1 MKNFKFALILFL
13 LTVIFSN
20 PVFYAKAYCSVDSI
34 SQEQDNSCEIEETIQ
49 DIETNKEQDIKD
61 DSENPIVPEEVE
73 KQEENTTNEET
84 IAEPENKKEE
94 TVIEKEN
101 PIKNET
107 PIQPEIHQKEKI
119 NPQNYEE
126 KFSYSGFTE
135 TEEKIIKDVLRI
147 YNENKNCGLEK
158 FNEKIDYMPTYQEYK
173 NAVSFFHIYF
183 GIQENICDI
192 VFDVH
197 IKGNTE
203 AYIDIYVDNMN
214 AFSERRDRNTA
225 EILKVIS
232 TFDEGSEH
240 EKVLQIANYIANQ
253 TKYTDNNYDVEDI
266 LFKGEGVC
274 NAYALTMARFCQ
286 LLNIQCDVCIGYAP
300 SGKHAW
306 NRITYSDGSVEY
318 FDITFYDSTNR
329 NSKYLSM
336 KEAHFPIDTINRWY
350 Y

>member
-1 MKNFKFALILFL
+1 MKSIKFALILFL

-20 PVFYAKAYCSVDSI
+20 PTFYAKAYCSVDSI

-61 DSENPIVPEEVE
+61 SSENTIVLIEVK
-73 KQEENTTNEET
+73 KQEENTSDEEV
-84 IAEPENKKEE
+84 IEPEIKKEE
-94 TVIEKEN
+94 SVV
-101 PIKNET
+101 ET
-107 PIQPEIHQKEKI
+107 NDSTEDKIPNKPETQQKEKI
-119 NPQNYEE
+119 NPNNYVE
-126 KFSYSGFTE
+126 KFSYSGFSE
-135 TEEKIIKDVLRI
+135 TEEKIIKDVIRI
-147 YNENKNCGLEK
+147 YEENKNCGLEK
-158 FNEKIDYMPTYQEYK
+158 FEEKIDYIPTYEEYK
-173 NAVSFFHIYF
+173 NAVSFFHVYF

-192 VFDVH
+192 VFDIH

-214 AFSERRDRNTA
+214 AFNERRDRNTA

-232 TFDEGSEH
+232 TFNEGSEH

-253 TKYTDNNYDVEDI
+253 TKYTDNNYNVEDI

-286 LLNIQCDVCIGYAP
+286 LLNIQCDVCIGYTP

-306 NRITYSDGSVEY
+306 NRVTYSDGSVEY
-318 FDITFYDSTNR
+318 FDVTFYDSHKHNP
-329 NSKYLSM
+329 KYLNM
-336 KEAHFPIDTINRWY
+336 KETPFPIDTLNRWY